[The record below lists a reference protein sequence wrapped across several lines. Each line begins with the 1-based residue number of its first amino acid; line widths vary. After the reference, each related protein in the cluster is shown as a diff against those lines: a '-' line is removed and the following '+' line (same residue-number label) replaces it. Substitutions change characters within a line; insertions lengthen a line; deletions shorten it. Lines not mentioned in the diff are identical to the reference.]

1 MIRLRGRD
9 GRIRMP
15 DARVGIGVALVAVSV
30 LGGLRIAGAGASTR
44 QVLAFRASYA
54 SGHRIGR
61 ADVDVISVHATGDSG
76 ATFVDTDAIRS
87 IVGRPLARAVQAHAP
102 VLTRDVGT
110 SAPEVRQITVPV
122 TPEHALGGDLE
133 PGDRVDVLATFDH
146 SGSTARTLL
155 VTSGAE
161 VVAAVRDSSVF
172 GGKGGVSALTL
183 AVPNDDAMYVVFAVR
198 TGDIDVVRSA
208 ATPADR
214 TRVDISEVP

>member
-1 MIRLRGRD
+1 MIRLRNRN

-15 DARVGIGVALVAVSV
+15 DARAGIGIALVAVSV

-44 QVLAFRASYA
+44 QVLAFRASFA
-54 SGHRIGR
+54 SGHRVER
-61 ADVDVISVHATGDSG
+61 SDVSVIDVHASG
-76 ATFVDTDAIRS
+76 RSGETFVDAADVRS
-87 IVGRPLARAVQAHAP
+87 IVGRPLVRAVQVNAP
-102 VLTRDVGT
+102 VLSRDVGAT
-110 SAPEVRQITVPV
+110 PPDLRQITVPV
-122 TPEHALGGDLE
+122 TPEHALGGELE
-133 PGDRVDVLATFDH
+133 PGDRVDVLATFDR
-146 SGSTARTLL
+146 SGSAARTLL

-161 VVAAVRDSSVF
+161 VVAAVRDASVF

-183 AVPNDDAMYVVFAVR
+183 AVPNEEAMYVVFAVR